1 MDGLLVPLLMAGALS
16 LTCTPLVMRLAGR
29 VGAIDLPDR
38 RKMHTS
44 PMPRLGGLAIYLAF
58 VFVILVTQQL
68 TGEVLGLLAGSTL
81 IVALGI
87 LDDTRGVTPKVK
99 LLGQVVA
106 ALSVIPFG
114 LQVEFITNPVHSG
127 MIALGWW
134 GIPLT
139 VFWLVA
145 VTNAVNLIDGLDG
158 LAAGIAAIAALT
170 MSVISWT
177 EGQIAAMVIS
187 LILFVAVLGF
197 LPYNFHPARIF
208 LGDTGSMFL
217 GFALAATA
225 IMGLTKSATAVSIL
239 IPIVIL
245 GIPLFD
251 TAFAIFRRYRNRQP
265 IFYPDKQHLHH
276 RLLEAGLSHRR
287 AVLTVYGVNLVLGAS
302 AVLLTVLSTDQ
313 GMLLLLVVATLL
325 IGLANKAGI
334 LGEGWA
340 RRTEPVQTKQS
351 EF

>member
-1 MDGLLVPLLMAGALS
+1 MDGLLVPLLIAGTLS
-16 LTCTPLVMRLAGR
+16 LACTPLVIRLARR
-29 VGAIDLPDR
+29 VGAIDLPDQ
-38 RKMHTS
+38 RKMHSS
-44 PMPRLGGLAIYLAF
+44 PMPRLGGLAVYLAF

-68 TGEVLGLLAGSTL
+68 TGEVLGLLVGSTL

-99 LLGQVVA
+99 LLGQIVV

-114 LQVEFITNPVHSG
+114 LQVEFVTNPVHSG
-127 MIALGWW
+127 VIALGWW

-170 MSVISWT
+170 MSIISWT
-177 EGQIAAMVIS
+177 QGQTAAMVIS
-187 LILFVAVLGF
+187 LILLASVLGF

-217 GFALAATA
+217 GFTLAATA
-225 IMGLTKSATAVSIL
+225 IIGLTKSATAVSVL

-251 TAFAIFRRYRNRQP
+251 TAFAVFRRYRNRQP

-276 RLLEAGLSHRR
+276 RLLEAGLSHRW

-302 AVLLTVLSTDQ
+302 AVLLTLLSTDQ

-340 RRTEPVQTKQS
+340 RRTKPVQKQT
-351 EF
+351 EL

>member
-1 MDGLLVPLLMAGALS
+1 VDGLLVPLLIAGTLS
-16 LTCTPLVMRLAGR
+16 LACTPLVIRLARR
-29 VGAIDLPDR
+29 VGAIDLPDQ
-38 RKMHTS
+38 RKMHSS
-44 PMPRLGGLAIYLAF
+44 PMPRLGGLAVYLAF

-68 TGEVLGLLAGSTL
+68 TGEVLGLLVGSTL

-99 LLGQVVA
+99 LLGQIVV

-114 LQVEFITNPVHSG
+114 LQVEFVTNPVHSG
-127 MIALGWW
+127 VIALGWW

-170 MSVISWT
+170 MSIISWT
-177 EGQIAAMVIS
+177 QGQTAAMVIS
-187 LILFVAVLGF
+187 LILLASVLGF

-217 GFALAATA
+217 GFTLAATA
-225 IMGLTKSATAVSIL
+225 IIGLTKSATAVSVL

-251 TAFAIFRRYRNRQP
+251 TAFAVFRRYRNRQP

-276 RLLEAGLSHRR
+276 RLLEAGLSHRW

-302 AVLLTVLSTDQ
+302 AVLLTLLSTDQ

-340 RRTEPVQTKQS
+340 RRTKPVQKQT
-351 EF
+351 EL